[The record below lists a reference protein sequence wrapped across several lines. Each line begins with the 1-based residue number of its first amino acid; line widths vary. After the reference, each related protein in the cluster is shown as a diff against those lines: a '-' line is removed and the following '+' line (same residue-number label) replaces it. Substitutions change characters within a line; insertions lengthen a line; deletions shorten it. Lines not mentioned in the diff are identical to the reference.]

1 MSAALILLVLS
12 ALIGF
17 GLGTWF
23 RWPAIAASS
32 VAIAV
37 LSSAILQIQGFGTLP
52 GIAIVVAC
60 LTVSQMAY
68 LGAASLRQD
77 LLFQQQA
84 HKATTCDS
92 RLMPLRPCPCLRD
105 EYRFS
110 RFMLP
115 CALWA
120 RFMSP
125 KRFC

>member
-1 MSAALILLVLS
+1 MDRTDTGIHMAVVLLLLALS

-17 GLGTWF
+17 GLGTSF
-23 RWPAIAASS
+23 RWPAIVASS

-37 LSSAILQIQGFGTLP
+37 LSSAILQIQGVGALP

-84 HKATTCDS
+84 HKEPSQGRNEDIGS
-92 RLMPLRPCPCLRD
+92 
-105 EYRFS
+105 
-110 RFMLP
+110 
-115 CALWA
+115 
-120 RFMSP
+120 
-125 KRFC
+125 